1 VPYVTHRP
9 VAPLS
14 AAIDYLWCLNDVPAH
29 GAERVLPTGTLE
41 LVINLH
47 DDVFDIRRGVDA
59 PSARRFS
66 GAMVSGAYSSY
77 FVIDP
82 RAHANLLG
90 VHFKPG
96 AARAILGI
104 PPGSLADEHV
114 DLEVLWGPAA
124 RELRE
129 RLGTATNVQHRF
141 EILETALL
149 RQLTGPVGR
158 HGAVEL
164 AIQRLACD
172 RHPVGQ
178 VAAELG
184 MTRRRFIELFT
195 SEVGMTPKLFFRV
208 QRFQGALKR
217 AGASGRGW
225 VELALAAG
233 YCDQS
238 HLVRDFASFSGF
250 APTELIRHMGPDL
263 KEHHVRAVGKISPR
277 RP

>member
-1 VPYVTHRP
+1 MPYVTHRP
-9 VAPLS
+9 AAPLS
-14 AAIDYLWCLNDVPAH
+14 AVIEYLWSLNGVPAH
-29 GAERVLPTGTLE
+29 GPERILPTGTLE

-47 DDVFDIRRGVDA
+47 EDGFDIRRGVDE

-66 GAMVSGAYSSY
+66 GAMVSGAYSRY
-77 FVIDP
+77 FVIDA
-82 RAHANLLG
+82 RAHTNLLG

-96 AARAILGI
+96 AARAILGM

-114 DLEVLWGPAA
+114 DLEVLWGPAG

-141 EILETALL
+141 EILETVLL
-149 RQLTGPVGR
+149 RRLTGSVLGQR
-158 HGAVEL
+158 AVEL
-164 AIQRLACD
+164 AIERLACD
-172 RHPVGQ
+172 RHHVGQ

-184 MTRRRFIELFT
+184 MTRRRLIELFT
-195 SEVGMTPKLFFRV
+195 SEVGMTPKLYFRV
-208 QRFQGALKR
+208 QRFQWALKR
-217 AGASGRGW
+217 AGASGLRW

-250 APTELIRHMGPDL
+250 APTELIRHMGPEL